1 VRHKPERDAAVAQTM
16 ECPACG
22 RRGRLELH
30 RDQIVWRVGHQ
41 ADCVVLAS
49 SQPVPR

>member
-1 VRHKPERDAAVAQTM
+1 MTTPYTPR
-16 ECPACG
+16 

-41 ADCVVLAS
+41 DGCAVLLS
-49 SQPVPR
+49 SPPVAR